1 MINMISLNEKHDNS
15 LNDKHDKSLN
25 DKQNKSLNDKH
36 DKSQNDKHDKTW
48 NDKHDKIRI
57 KTNKIFQKKKLGKSF
72 DKMFQGRE
80 TIMR

>member
-1 MINMISLNEKHDNS
+1 MNDKHDKS

-25 DKQNKSLNDKH
+25 DKHDKSLNNNH
-36 DKSQNDKHDKTW
+36 DKSL

-57 KTNKIFQKKKLGKSF
+57 KTNKIFQKKKLGRSF